1 MPDGAPQR
9 WAPGAS
15 TSGFAL
21 TQRRIFI
28 LPTARGLAY
37 FAALAVMLTGA
48 INYNNSL
55 AYMLVFLLG
64 SLALVSMLHAY
75 RNLAG
80 LHVRPGRATPAF
92 AGEPCR
98 LALCLDNPGPLPRR
112 ALTLRHRHPGP
123 RRLGRRR
130 PWAAVALFTPAR
142 QLSCAD
148 FMVATERRGL
158 MRLVRPRLETR
169 FPLGLFRAWAP
180 LGVSLEC
187 LVYPAPG
194 GHLPLPDA
202 ATGGLH
208 EGRSREEGQ
217 EDFSGHRAFHPGDSP
232 RRVNWKAA
240 ARDPRLQVKVFQGGG
255 AGDRVLR
262 WTEAGAGDTE
272 ARLSQLCRW
281 VLEAE
286 QSGGHYGLELPG
298 ASVPPGRG
306 EHHMEQCL
314 ARLARF
320 GLEQDA
326 TS

>member
-1 MPDGAPQR
+1 MPEGGSQPRAAGTT
-9 WAPGAS
+9 APGF
-15 TSGFAL
+15 TL

-28 LPTARGLAY
+28 LPSSRGLAY

-55 AYMLVFLLG
+55 AYLLVFLLG

-80 LHVRPGRATPAF
+80 LRVRPGRSIPAF
-92 AGEPCR
+92 AGAPCR

-112 ALTLRHRHPGP
+112 ALTLRHRLPGP

-130 PWAAVALFTPAR
+130 PWAAVALFAPPR
-142 QLSCAD
+142 QLRCSD
-148 FMVATERRGL
+148 FMVATARRGL
-158 MRLVRPRLETR
+158 LRLERPRLETR
-169 FPLGLFRAWAP
+169 YPLGLFRAWAP
-180 LGVSLEC
+180 LGFTLEC

-194 GHLPLPDA
+194 GALPLPDA

-217 EDFSGHRAFHPGDSP
+217 EDFSGHRAFHNGDSP

-262 WTEAGAGDTE
+262 WAEAGPGDIE

-286 QSGGHYGLELPG
+286 QEGGQYGLELPG
-298 ASVPPGRG
+298 VSIPPGRG
-306 EHHMEQCL
+306 EHHREQCL

-320 GLEQDA
+320 GLDEDTA
-326 TS
+326 P

>member
-1 MPDGAPQR
+1 MPEGTHQPR
-9 WAPGAS
+9 TPG
-15 TSGFAL
+15 TTVSGFTL

-28 LPTARGLAY
+28 LPTSRGLAY

-80 LHVRPGRATPAF
+80 LQVRAGRATPAF

-98 LALCLDNPGPLPRR
+98 LSLCLDNPAPLPRR
-112 ALTLRHRHPGP
+112 ALTLRHRLPGP
-123 RRLGRRR
+123 RRLGRRHR
-130 PWAAVALFTPAR
+130 WATVALFAPPR
-142 QLSCAD
+142 QLRCCD
-148 FMVATERRGL
+148 FMVATGRRGL
-158 MRLVRPRLETR
+158 LRLERPRLETR
-169 FPLGLFRAWAP
+169 YPLGLFRAWAP
-180 LGVSLEC
+180 LGVTLEC
-187 LVYPAPG
+187 LVYPAPEG
-194 GHLPLPDA
+194 ALPLPDA

-217 EDFSGHRAFHPGDSP
+217 EDFSGHRAFHTGDSP

-255 AGDRVLR
+255 AGDRMLR
-262 WTEAGAGDTE
+262 WQEAGPGDTE

-286 QSGGHYGLELPG
+286 QRGGHYGLELPG
-298 ASVPPGRG
+298 VSIPPGRA
-306 EHHMEQCL
+306 EHHREQCL
-314 ARLARF
+314 ASLARF
-320 GLEQDA
+320 GRHEDA
-326 TS
+326 TP